1 MSFSLT
7 LSVKRINVKV
17 TLLLYFLRQVLYTPT
32 GRNGDI
38 MCICM
43 HLKIHLNYLYVVL
56 RTRMDL
62 MADQT
67 SAKQDS
73 SNKQQATL
81 TPEFP
86 NGV

>member
-7 LSVKRINVKV
+7 LSVKRIHVKV

-32 GRNGDI
+32 VRNGDI

-43 HLKIHLNYLYVVL
+43 HLKIHLNYLYIVL

-62 MADQT
+62 MAV
-67 SAKQDS
+67 ALIKL
-73 SNKQQATL
+73 QQNRIVL
-81 TPEFP
+81 TNNRPP
-86 NGV
+86 